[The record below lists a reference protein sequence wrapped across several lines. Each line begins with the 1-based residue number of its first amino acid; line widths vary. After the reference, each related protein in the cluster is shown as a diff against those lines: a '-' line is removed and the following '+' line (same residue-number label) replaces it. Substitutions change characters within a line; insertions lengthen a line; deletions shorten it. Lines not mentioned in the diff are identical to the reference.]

1 MPGQWAGSNRRAE
14 LPPNWYTEIRPA
26 VLERD
31 GYRCTAPLR
40 DETRC
45 PEPGTDVDHI
55 GDPLDHN
62 LNNLRLLCSWHHN
75 KRSSAQ
81 GNQARHRPPPL
92 RRPPEAHPGLN

>member
-1 MPGQWAGSNRRAE
+1 MPGQWAGSNRREE
-14 LPPNWYTEIRPA
+14 LPTNWYTEIRPA

-55 GDPLDHN
+55 GDPNDHS
-62 LNNLRLLCSWHHN
+62 LPNLRLLCSWHHDR
-75 KRSSAQ
+75 KSSAQ
-81 GNQARHRPPPL
+81 GNAARLRPPPL
-92 RRPPEAHPGLN
+92 RRPAEKHPGLQ